1 MKKDLTIS
9 SEANIKKAMEALE
22 ETSEKVL
29 FVVDGNQKL
38 IGSISDGDLRRHI
51 LEGHDLKDSISNAFN
66 TDPIYVFE
74 KDFDLE
80 YIKKVLRINKIEVV
94 PIVNDVGNITDY
106 ITWQKAFDNG
116 EELARP
122 KGQVSAPVVIMAGGK
137 GTRLEPFTKVLPKP
151 LIPIGDRPIIDLI
164 IDRFVEYGMKEFH
177 LVLNNMSKIIRAY
190 FEDNTCNYSIS
201 FVEEGKPLGT
211 VGGLKIISGRLN
223 EPFFVSNCDIIVY
236 ADYFDLYRFH
246 LEKNYDMSI
255 VASVKYI
262 NIPYGT
268 CELNDNGSLDEIKEK
283 PEYSFLANTGLYII
297 NPSVLALIPDS
308 KPFSATGL
316 IEKLKQDGGNIGVY
330 PVSEKAW
337 IDVGQWAEYKK
348 AISVMEKSD

>member
-1 MKKDLTIS
+1 M
-9 SEANIKKAMEALE
+9 AMEALE

-29 FVVDGNQKL
+29 FVVDGNQEL

-74 KDFDLE
+74 KDFDLK
-80 YIKKVLRINKIEVV
+80 YLKKLLRINKIEVV
-94 PIVNDVGNITDY
+94 PIVNDAMIITDY
-106 ITWQKAFDNG
+106 ITWEKAFDNG
-116 EELARP
+116 EELASQ

-137 GTRLEPFTKVLPKP
+137 GTRLEPFTKILPKP

-164 IDRFVEYGMKEFH
+164 IDRFVEFGMKTFY

-190 FEDNTCNYSIS
+190 FEDNTGNYSIS
-201 FVEEGKPLGT
+201 FVEESKFSGT
-211 VGGLKIISGRLN
+211 VGGLKILSGRLN

-246 LEKNYDMSI
+246 LEKNYDMTI
-255 VASVKYI
+255 VASVRYL
-262 NIPYGT
+262 NIPYGI
-268 CELNDNGSLDEIKEK
+268 CELNNKGSLGEIKEK

-308 KPFSATGL
+308 MPFDATDL
-316 IEKLKQDGGNIGVY
+316 IAKLKQNSGNIGVY

-337 IDVGQWAEYKK
+337 IDVGQWSEYKK
-348 AISVMEKSD
+348 ALSIMENRE